1 MFDRIR
7 SSQYQRTLAV
17 CAAYG
22 AGQHDILFAS
32 AAVKKVSAVGAEDER
47 PNGSHF
53 VVRSGRDGVDRLIR
67 MSELGVVIARNQKVR
82 GHQPRKL
89 PCSPLSRCGRR
100 SDAYEL

>member
-1 MFDRIR
+1 MLDRIR

-32 AAVKKVSAVGAEDER
+32 AAVKKVSAVGAEDKR

-53 VVRSGRDGVDRLIR
+53 MICSERGGVDRLIR

-82 GHQPRKL
+82 GDQPRKL